1 MPYPL
6 VFPTLALLHTAARIE
21 WSSFTVHG
29 STVIGLLAL
38 AGAYEFGARGAG
50 VPSGQGGARDERS
63 EARAGGV
70 SRPPSRAPRPAS
82 RASFYAGLMVVFLAL
97 NGWLHDLSDY
107 YLFSAH
113 MVQHL
118 LLTLVA
124 PPLLIAGTPGWM
136 LRPALHWPLVGPAA
150 RWLTKPTHCFAVFNL
165 VLAVWHLPPVY
176 NLAMAYH
183 WAHIVQ
189 HLMFIS
195 AAVLMWWPIMS
206 PLPELPR
213 LSYPAQMLYCFVL
226 SIPMSLIS
234 VYIAY
239 ADALL
244 YTAYAAAP
252 RMWGITPLQDQLI
265 GGLIMWI
272 PGGLFFFGVMSVVY
286 WKWQAHDGD
295 ETVAGAQ
302 AIEAGAGRA

>member
-1 MPYPL
+1 VYSPA
-6 VFPTLALLHTAARIE
+6 FPSLALLHTAARIE

-29 STVIGLLAL
+29 STVVGLAAL
-38 AGAYEFGARGAG
+38 AALYELRA
-50 VPSGQGGARDERS
+50 
-63 EARAGGV
+63 AGGRRQAAPTL
-70 SRPPSRAPRPAS
+70 SGTASASDRSPSIRRPPPAARRPA
-82 RASFYAGLMVVFLAL
+82 FYAGLVTIFFAL

-124 PPLLIAGTPGWM
+124 PPLLIGGTPGWM
-136 LRPALHWPLVGPAA
+136 LRPALSWPVVAPIV
-150 RWLTKPTHCFAVFNL
+150 RWLTKPTHCFAVFNV
-165 VLAVWHLPPVY
+165 VLAGWHLPPVY
-176 NLAMAYH
+176 NLAMTYH
-183 WAHIVQ
+183 AVHIAQ
-189 HLMFIS
+189 HIMFIA

-213 LSYPAQMLYCFVL
+213 LSYPTQMLYCFTL
-226 SIPMSLIS
+226 SIPMSLVS

-252 RMWGITPLQDQLI
+252 RIWGITPMQDQLV

-302 AIEAGAGRA
+302 AAEAGVGLRG

>member
-1 MPYPL
+1 VPYPPA
-6 VFPTLALLHTAARIE
+6 FPALALLHTAARIE
-21 WSSFTVHG
+21 WSSFTVHW
-29 STVIGLLAL
+29 STVAGLAAL
-38 AGAYEFGARGAG
+38 AVLYELGPRGSGLGAREQRFGK
-50 VPSGQGGARDERS
+50 
-63 EARAGGV
+63 
-70 SRPPSRAPRPAS
+70 RPRVGSSPEPRNPRPGQ
-82 RASFYAGLMVVFLAL
+82 RGSFYAGLAVVFLAL
-97 NGWLHDLSDY
+97 NGWLHDLSDS

-136 LRPALHWPLVGPAA
+136 LRPALHWPVVGPLA
-150 RWLTKPTHCFAVFNL
+150 RWLTRPAHCFAIFN
-165 VLAVWHLPPVY
+165 VILAGWHLPPVY
-176 NLAMAYH
+176 NLAMTYH
-183 WAHIVQ
+183 AVHIVQ
-189 HLMFIS
+189 HLTFIA
-195 AAVLMWWPIMS
+195 AAVLMWWPVLS

-213 LSYPAQMLYCFVL
+213 LSYPAQMLYCFAL
-226 SIPMSLIS
+226 SIPMSLVS

-244 YTAYAAAP
+244 YTGYAAAP
-252 RMWGITPLQDQLI
+252 RIWGITPMEDQLI
-265 GGLIMWI
+265 GGLVMWI

-302 AIEAGAGRA
+302 VVEVGAGSAR

>member
-1 MPYPL
+1 MSVSPG
-6 VFPTLALLHTAARIE
+6 FPALALLHTPARIE
-21 WSSFTVHG
+21 WSSFSVHA
-29 STVIGLLAL
+29 STVVGLLVL
-38 AGAYEFGARGAG
+38 GLIYELRAASFVVRPNGRPRVLMRRTQGAG
-50 VPSGQGGARDERS
+50 RTPART
-63 EARAGGV
+63 
-70 SRPPSRAPRPAS
+70 P
-82 RASFYAGLMVVFLAL
+82 FYAGLLVIFVAL
-97 NGWLHDLSDY
+97 NGWIHDLSDH

-136 LRPALHWPLVGPAA
+136 LRPTLSWPGVGSLA
-150 RWLTKPTHCFAVFNL
+150 RWLTKPAHCFAIFNI
-165 VLAVWHLPPVY
+165 VLAGWHLPPVY
-176 NLAMAYH
+176 NLATTYH
-183 WAHIVQ
+183 GVHIAQ
-189 HLMFIS
+189 HLMFIA
-195 AAVLMWWPIMS
+195 AAVLMWWPVMS

-213 LSYPAQMLYCFVL
+213 LSYPAQMLYCFTL
-226 SIPMSLIS
+226 SIPMSLVS

-252 RMWGITPLQDQLI
+252 RFWGITPMQDQLI

-302 AIEAGAGRA
+302 AVEAGVVSAR

>member
-1 MPYPL
+1 VPFSPA
-6 VFPTLALLHTAARIE
+6 FSALALLHTAARIE
-21 WSSFTVHG
+21 WSSFSVHA
-29 STVIGLLAL
+29 STVVGLAVL
-38 AGAYEFGARGAG
+38 AGLYEWRVRRGGPGAKN
-50 VPSGQGGARDERS
+50 GQPRPL
-63 EARAGGV
+63 RAGR
-70 SRPPSRAPRPAS
+70 RPL
-82 RASFYAGLMVVFLAL
+82 FYSGLAVIFLAL
-97 NGWLHDLSDY
+97 NGWLHDLSDH

-124 PPLLIAGTPGWM
+124 PPLLIAGTSGWM
-136 LRPALHWPLVGPAA
+136 LRPTLSWPVVGPLA
-150 RWLTKPTHCFAVFNL
+150 RWLTRPAHCFAIFNI
-165 VLAVWHLPPVY
+165 VLAGWHLPPVY
-176 NLAMAYH
+176 NLATTYH
-183 WAHIVQ
+183 PVHIAQ
-189 HLMFIS
+189 HLMFIA
-195 AAVLMWWPIMS
+195 AAVLMWWPILS

-213 LSYPAQMLYCFVL
+213 LSYPAQMLYCFTL
-226 SIPMSLIS
+226 SIPMSLVS

-252 RMWGITPLQDQLI
+252 RFWGITPMQDQLI

-302 AIEAGAGRA
+302 VIEAGVGAAR

>member
-1 MPYPL
+1 MPYPPA
-6 VFPTLALLHTAARIE
+6 FPTLALLHTAARLE
-21 WSSFTVHG
+21 WSSFTVHW
-29 STVIGLLAL
+29 STVVGLLVLLGTYELRA
-38 AGAYEFGARGAG
+38 AGYGL
-50 VPSGQGGARDERS
+50 
-63 EARAGGV
+63 RAGTPGRLLAR
-70 SRPPSRAPRPAS
+70 RPPPAALSLRPGQRAA
-82 RASFYAGLMVVFLAL
+82 FYAGLATIFLAL

-136 LRPALHWPLVGPAA
+136 LRPALGLPVVGRLA
-150 RWLTKPTHCFAVFNL
+150 RWLTTPAHCFAIFN
-165 VLAVWHLPPVY
+165 VILAGWHLPPAY

-183 WAHIVQ
+183 PLHIAQ
-189 HLMFIS
+189 HLMFIA
-195 AAVLMWWPIMS
+195 AAVLMWWPVMS

-213 LSYPAQMLYCFVL
+213 LSYPAQMLYCFAL
-226 SIPMSLIS
+226 SIPMSLVS

-252 RMWGITPLQDQLI
+252 RLWGITPMQDQLI
-265 GGLIMWI
+265 GGLVMWI

-286 WKWQAHDGD
+286 WQWQAHDGD

-302 AIEAGAGRA
+302 VIEAGAGSGR

>member
-1 MPYPL
+1 VPSPPA
-6 VFPTLALLHTAARIE
+6 FTALALLHTAARIE
-21 WSSFTVHG
+21 WSSFTVHW
-29 STVIGLLAL
+29 STVAGLAAL
-38 AGAYEFGARGAG
+38 AGIYE
-50 VPSGQGGARDERS
+50 
-63 EARAGGV
+63 
-70 SRPPSRAPRPAS
+70 SRAAAFRLRS
-82 RASFYAGLMVVFLAL
+82 MQRLSFYAGLAVIFLAL

-136 LRPALHWPLVGPAA
+136 IRPALQVSVGGAVA
-150 RWLTKPTHCFAVFNL
+150 RWLTQPTHCFAIFNV
-165 VLAVWHLPPVY
+165 VLATWHLPPVY
-176 NLAMAYH
+176 NLAMTYH
-183 WAHIVQ
+183 AVHIVQ
-189 HLMFIS
+189 HLTFIG
-195 AAVLMWWPIMS
+195 AAVLMWWPVMS

-213 LSYPAQMLYCFVL
+213 LSYPAQMLYCFAL
-226 SIPMSLIS
+226 SIPMSLVS

-252 RMWGITPLQDQLI
+252 RMWGLTPMQDQLI
-265 GGLIMWI
+265 GGLVMWI

-286 WKWQAHDGD
+286 WQWQAHDGD

-302 AIEAGAGRA
+302 VAEAGARPAR

>member
-1 MPYPL
+1 VPL
-6 VFPTLALLHTAARIE
+6 SPPAFPALALLHTAARIE
-21 WSSFTVHG
+21 WSSFTVHA
-29 STVIGLLAL
+29 STVVGLIAL
-38 AGAYEFGARGAG
+38 AAAYEVGARGVHG
-50 VPSGQGGARDERS
+50 VRDRRFEDPGVRSSPHPAPSTAR
-63 EARAGGV
+63 RAL
-70 SRPPSRAPRPAS
+70 
-82 RASFYAGLMVVFLAL
+82 FYAGLATIFLAL

-124 PPLLIAGTPGWM
+124 PPLLVAGTPGWM
-136 LRPALHWPLVGPAA
+136 LRPVLSRPIVGPVA
-150 RWLTKPTHCFAVFNL
+150 RWLTKPAHCFVAFNL

-176 NLAMAYH
+176 NVAMAHH

-189 HLMFIS
+189 HLMFIA

-239 ADALL
+239 SDALL

-252 RMWGITPLQDQLI
+252 RLWGITPLQDQLI

-302 AIEAGAGRA
+302 AIEAGAGTA